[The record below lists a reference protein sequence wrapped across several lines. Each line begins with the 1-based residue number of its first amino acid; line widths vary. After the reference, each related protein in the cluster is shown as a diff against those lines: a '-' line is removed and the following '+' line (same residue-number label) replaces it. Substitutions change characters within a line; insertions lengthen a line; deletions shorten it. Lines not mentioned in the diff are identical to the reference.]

1 MCVPVCSWIVTLYYV
16 CFLYNAVYEIAEIPV
31 NNPNTISKPLFH
43 AHVRD
48 MHQNSDEG
56 FEREFGV
63 RVRNIDWQ
71 VDYSAYNAV

>member
-1 MCVPVCSWIVTLYYV
+1 MYQFVPGLSHYIVFV
-16 CFLYNAVYEIAEIPV
+16 FCMYNAVYGNAEVTV
-31 NNPNTISKPLFH
+31 NNPNTVSKLLFP

-48 MHQNSDEG
+48 MHHNSDEG

-71 VDYSAYNAV
+71 VDYSAYNAL